1 MVHGCCEYLGSQPK
15 KNVALRL
22 QTQPPLLLSKVG
34 NAFDPNNNIV
44 PYFTVTM
51 IETSE
56 LKTSGLGI
64 FNQLSELEHEQVVFC
79 HDQETGL
86 KAIIAI
92 HNTVLGPAVGGTRM
106 WNYTSEEAALN
117 DALRLSR
124 GMTFKSAIAGLNI
137 GGGKAV
143 IIGDAKK
150 IKNEVLMRRF
160 GKFVHGLGGRY
171 WTAEDVNMSTR
182 DMEYI
187 RMETPYVTGVP
198 ETMGGGG
205 DPSPVTA
212 FGVFMGMKATAKK
225 VFGTDSVK
233 GRKVAVQGAGHVA
246 TYLMEHLAKEGAKIF
261 VCDFHEEKLK
271 YAVDKFG
278 ATVVPVDDIY
288 DLDVDIYSPCA
299 LGATINDQTIN
310 QLKCS
315 IIAGGANNQLAEEL
329 KHGRMLIE
337 KGILYAPDFLING
350 GGITNVYYEQI
361 GNYNREV
368 VYQQTERIYETTLK
382 VFDLAE
388 KKGITPQEGAMDLAI
403 ARINDIGK
411 IKLSY

>member
-1 MVHGCCEYLGSQPK
+1 
-15 KNVALRL
+15 
-22 QTQPPLLLSKVG
+22 
-34 NAFDPNNNIV
+34 
-44 PYFTVTM
+44 M

-56 LKTSGLGI
+56 LKTTGMGI

-79 HDQETGL
+79 HDKATGL
-86 KAIIAI
+86 KAIVAI

-106 WNYTSEEAALN
+106 WNYASEEEALH

-160 GKFVHGLGGRY
+160 GKFVNGLGGRY

-198 ETMGGGG
+198 ESMGGGG

-212 FGVFMGMKATAKK
+212 FGVFMGMKATARKVYGSDSLKGKK
-225 VFGTDSVK
+225 VS
-233 GRKVAVQGAGHVA
+233 VQGAGNVA

-261 VCDFHEEKLK
+261 VCDLHEEKLK
-271 YAVDKFG
+271 YAADNFG

-288 DLDVDIYSPCA
+288 GLDVDIYSPCA
-299 LGATINDQTIN
+299 LGATINDKTIG
-310 QLKCS
+310 QLKCA

-329 KHGRMLIE
+329 RHGRELIK
-337 KGILYAPDFLING
+337 KGIVYAPDFLING

-368 VYQQTERIYETTLK
+368 VYQQTERIYETTLR
-382 VFDLAE
+382 VLDVADE
-388 KKGITPQEGAMDLAI
+388 KGITPQESAMEIAI
-403 ARINDIGK
+403 NRINDIGK